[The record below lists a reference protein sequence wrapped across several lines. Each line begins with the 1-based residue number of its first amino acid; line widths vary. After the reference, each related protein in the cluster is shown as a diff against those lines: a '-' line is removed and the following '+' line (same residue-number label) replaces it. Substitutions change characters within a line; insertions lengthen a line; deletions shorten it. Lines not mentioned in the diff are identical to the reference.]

1 MSHERLVRLTGFEP
15 AVYGLKARFHSAWL
29 QTHYFGFKYFRFC
42 FRFISFFLS
51 SFFFIIAAIGIEP
64 ITLRVWTEYSRQLS
78 YAAEPPGGFEPPYTA
93 YKAVVLPLDDKGLR
107 SRERTRTSG
116 LTVNS
121 RLLHRLSYPGIIPDG
136 GLEPHISRLRTGYRC
151 H

>member
-15 AVYGLKARFHSAWL
+15 AVYGLKARCHSAWL

-42 FRFISFFLS
+42 FRFILVFLS
-51 SFFFIIAAIGIEP
+51 SFFFIIAAIGIERRDSFGILSHP
-64 ITLRVWTEYSRQLS
+64 LRGFAAITFRVWTEYSRQLS

-116 LTVNS
+116 LFSGFLRNPYRT
-121 RLLHRLSYPGIIPDG
+121 PFG
-136 GLEPHISRLRTGYRC
+136 GL
-151 H
+151 

>member
-1 MSHERLVRLTGFEP
+1 MTDLPTALSFMTLLSF
-15 AVYGLKARFHSAWL
+15 LFSFHL
-29 QTHYFGFKYFRFC
+29 LYPL
-42 FRFISFFLS
+42 FFLY
-51 SFFFIIAAIGIEP
+51 IIAAIGIEP
-64 ITLRVWTEYSRQLS
+64 ITFRVWTEYSRQLS

-136 GLEPHISRLRTGYRC
+136 GLEPRISRLRTGYRC